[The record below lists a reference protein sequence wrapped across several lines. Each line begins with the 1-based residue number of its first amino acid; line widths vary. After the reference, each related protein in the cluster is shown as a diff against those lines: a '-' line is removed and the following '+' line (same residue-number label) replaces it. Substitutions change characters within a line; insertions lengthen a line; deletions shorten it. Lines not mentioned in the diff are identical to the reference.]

1 MKMEKPNL
9 ASVSDIDTAMRVR
22 NTTIEQIVKLRGL
35 LELPFPETRRT
46 TQDIR
51 AGIAM
56 LREQIRVIDKSV
68 EEALD
73 TLCNEGWP
81 ELSMQE
87 SIYDDDAVPRFIPH
101 LMAGDHP
108 LLG

>member
-1 MKMEKPNL
+1 MEKPNL

-22 NTTIEQIVKLRGL
+22 STTIEQILKL
-35 LELPFPETRRT
+35 LELLERPFVETRRT
-46 TQDIR
+46 ARDIK

-56 LREQIRVIDKSV
+56 LREEIRIIDTSV
-68 EEALD
+68 EAALD

-81 ELSMQE
+81 EPSLQE
-87 SIYDDDAVPRFIPH
+87 GIYDDDAPRSIPR

>member
-1 MKMEKPNL
+1 MEKPNL
-9 ASVSDIDTAMRVR
+9 ASVSDIDTAMIVR
-22 NTTIEQIVKLRGL
+22 STTIEQILKLRGL
-35 LELPFPETRRT
+35 LERPFVETRRT
-46 TQDIR
+46 AQDIK

-81 ELSMQE
+81 EPSLRD

-101 LMAGDHP
+101 LVAGDHT